1 MVTSIVTANRTTV
14 ILDRKLTASQARV
27 SNEVKQIL
35 TSLITEAVVKI
46 FREYFYLV
54 DFGPGVSPRL
64 HIVSHDLYC
73 TCVLEGD
80 CAAVVA
86 VKVYLR
92 EGGEP
97 ANTPRPGYFLIVP
110 HVCPVCRCSN
120 KSYYEP
126 RLSSRNRGIG
136 WSCEK
141 GGTSHYWQH
150 QGIVLQAAYAEKWK
164 RLGIDPETFK
174 VGPVFPFKD
183 GYDPERVPEPHGSIR
198 RFASE

>member
-1 MVTSIVTANRTTV
+1 MKTIMVTANRNV
-14 ILDRKLTASQARV
+14 VLDNKLTASQARV
-27 SNEVKQIL
+27 SVEVKQIL
-35 TSLITEAVVKI
+35 MSLITESVVKGY
-46 FREYFYLV
+46 REYFYLV
-54 DFGPGVSPRL
+54 DFGPGVSPQL

-97 ANTPRPGYFLIVP
+97 ANMPRLGYFLTVP
-110 HVCPVCRCSN
+110 HVCPVCRGSN
-120 KSYYEP
+120 KAYYEP
-126 RLSSRNRGIG
+126 RLSSRTRGVG
-136 WSCEK
+136 WRCAI
-141 GGTSHYWQH
+141 GGTSCYWKH
-150 QGIVLQAAYAEKWK
+150 RGIVLQVAYAEKWK

-183 GYDPERVPEPHGSIR
+183 GYDPERVPESHCSNRMPV
-198 RFASE
+198 AP

>member
-1 MVTSIVTANRTTV
+1 MVTSIVTANRTLV
-14 ILDRKLTASQARV
+14 VLDRNLTASQARL
-27 SNEVKQIL
+27 SAEVKQIL

-46 FREYFYLV
+46 FREYFYRV

-97 ANTPRPGYFLIVP
+97 ANTTRPGYFLTVP
-110 HVCPVCRCSN
+110 HVCPVCHA
-120 KSYYEP
+120 KSYYQP

-150 QGIVLQAAYAEKWK
+150 EVAVLQAAYAEKWK
-164 RLGIDPETFK
+164 KLGVEPATFNEPPIFK
-174 VGPVFPFKD
+174 FKD
-183 GYDPERVPEPHGSIR
+183 DYDPEWDPE
-198 RFASE
+198 

>member
-1 MVTSIVTANRTTV
+1 MAAA
-14 ILDRKLTASQARV
+14 DRKEVVLDSILTASQARV

-35 TSLITEAVVKI
+35 TSLITEAVVKV
-46 FREYFYLV
+46 FHEYFYRV
-54 DFGPGVSPRL
+54 DFGSGVSPRL

-97 ANTPRPGYFLIVP
+97 ANTTRPGYFLTVP

-120 KSYYEP
+120 KAYYEP
-126 RLSSRNRGIG
+126 RLSSRNRGVG
-136 WSCEK
+136 WICAVGGSSC
-141 GGTSHYWQH
+141 YWRY
-150 QGIVLQAAYAEKWK
+150 QGIALRAAYAEKWK
-164 RLGIDPETFK
+164 RLGIDPENFK

-183 GYDPERVPEPHGSIR
+183 GYDPERDPESHCSNR
-198 RFASE
+198 RPVAP